1 MLKKILFSFMLIAV
15 ATVFTSC
22 ECHDDEDEMVD
33 KRLYRT
39 YIIGTWELIHE
50 NGYADYDCD
59 GLKEFFDVDI
69 NKSERFSTVLV
80 FNADLTCDI
89 ITYEDYRYNF
99 CDKVTYNYSV
109 SENLLR
115 IYDPTHCSR
124 YDKTF
129 TIELFDKN
137 YLSVTHYFRGCST
150 TFKFRYCYQ

>member
-1 MLKKILFSFMLIAV
+1 MIKKILFSFMLIAV

-22 ECHDDEDEMVD
+22 KCNEDEDELVD

-50 NGYADYDCD
+50 KGYADYDCD

-80 FNADLTCDI
+80 FNADLTCDV
-89 ITYEDYRYNF
+89 ITYEDYSYNF

-115 IYDPTHCSR
+115 IYDPTHRSR

-129 TIELFDKN
+129 TIELIDKN
-137 YLSVTHYFRGCST
+137 YLSVTHIFRGCST

>member
-1 MLKKILFSFMLIAV
+1 MIKKILFSFMLIAV

-22 ECHDDEDEMVD
+22 KCNEDEDELVD

-50 NGYADYDCD
+50 KGYADYDCD

-80 FNADLTCDI
+80 FNADLTCDV
-89 ITYEDYRYNF
+89 ITYEDYSYNF

-115 IYDPTHCSR
+115 IYDPTHRSR

-137 YLSVTHYFRGCST
+137 YLSVTHIFRGCST